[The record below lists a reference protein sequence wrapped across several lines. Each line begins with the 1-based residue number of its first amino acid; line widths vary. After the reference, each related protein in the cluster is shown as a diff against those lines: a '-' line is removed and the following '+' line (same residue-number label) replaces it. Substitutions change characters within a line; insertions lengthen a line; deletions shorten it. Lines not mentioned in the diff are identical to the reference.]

1 MKRIL
6 SLLLVLSLSLCL
18 FSCTDGNDNTE
29 ITVNEDNITVTENR
43 IESITKKIV
52 ETIAQTVADT
62 QPTEKKTEI
71 AVSEPT
77 VVNPTVVNFQ
87 SGPCQPQAAIR
98 GTADLAFSLL
108 KNTLDTPNAVVSPVS
123 VAIALTMAGSGAK
136 GETLNEFTKLL
147 GSDMPG
153 MQDFVE
159 VYVNEVNSNS
169 ESGIKL
175 ANSVWFNAQK
185 GRLNINTH
193 FENLCKTRFAA
204 DIFKEEFSNAT
215 ADRINEWI
223 RAETDGQIDRVIE
236 EIPDAAV
243 AYLINTVLFEAEWSG
258 VYTSRDVVPNSLFT
272 TADGRKQSVTMLKS
286 TEPVND
292 IVNFKLGKT
301 EVLCKSYKNGYE
313 FVAMLPNEGVSI
325 EKALDSFSGNEFVTA
340 VTKTNVNEKGEF
352 LYGIHPLNVYLPKFE
367 FECKFRLSDTLKAMG
382 MTKAFSGRDA
392 DFTDM
397 ATSSRGNIFINEV
410 FHNTYIK
417 FDEKGTKAAA
427 STAVEMFDECVS
439 EAPQDTR
446 TLKFDRPFIYVIVS
460 PDGVPLF
467 AGTVTDFDAK

>member
-18 FSCTDGNDNTE
+18 FSCTDDKDNTE
-29 ITVNEDNITVTENR
+29 ITVNEDNITATENR

-87 SGPCQPQAAIR
+87 SGLCQPRAAIR
-98 GTADLAFSLL
+98 GTADLALNLL
-108 KNTLDTPNAVVSPVS
+108 KNNLDTPNAVVSPVS

-136 GETLNEFTKLL
+136 GETLDEFAKIF
-147 GSDMPG
+147 GCDVPG

-159 VYVNEVNSNS
+159 AYVNKVNSNS
-169 ESGIKL
+169 DIGIKL
-175 ANSVWFNAQK
+175 ANSVWLNNQK
-185 GRLNINTH
+185 NRLTVNPN
-193 FENLCKTRFAA
+193 FESLCRNRFVA
-204 DIFKEEFSNAT
+204 DIFKEEFNGKT
-215 ADRINEWI
+215 ADKINKWI
-223 RAETDGQIDRVIE
+223 SDETDGKIDKVIE
-236 EIPDAAV
+236 EIPEAAV

-301 EVLCKSYKNGYE
+301 EVVCKSYKNGYE

-325 EKALDSFSGNEFVTA
+325 EKALGSFSGNEFVTA

-352 LYGIHPLNVYLPKFE
+352 LCGVHPLNVYLPKFE
-367 FECKFRLSDTLKAMG
+367 FECKFILSDTLKAMG
-382 MTKAFSGRDA
+382 MTKAFSGKDA
-392 DFTDM
+392 DFTGM
-397 ATSSRGNIFINEV
+397 ATSSKGNIFINEV
-410 FHNTYIK
+410 FHNTYIR

-427 STAVEMFDECVS
+427 STAVEMFDEAFM
-439 EAPQDTR
+439 EPPQDTR
-446 TLKFDRPFIYVIVS
+446 TIRFDKPFIYFIVS